1 MDLKSVAL
9 TLQNPCP
16 KVNPSVSK
24 ISLPLQNWRE
34 NSENEEKKGYRM
46 DIRNTGI
53 DNDCYIQFRTYD
65 TVLYFILKTRKRN
78 EHDFYRTF

>member
-1 MDLKSVAL
+1 MK
-9 TLQNPCP
+9 T
-16 KVNPSVSK
+16 
-24 ISLPLQNWRE
+24 
-34 NSENEEKKGYRM
+34 KKKKDYGM

-53 DNDCYIQFRTYD
+53 NNDCHIQFRADD

>member
-1 MDLKSVAL
+1 
-9 TLQNPCP
+9 
-16 KVNPSVSK
+16 
-24 ISLPLQNWRE
+24 
-34 NSENEEKKGYRM
+34 M

-78 EHDFYRTF
+78 EHDFCRTF